1 MLSVASFTFLSFPFG
16 IATAASVRVGQLCG
30 AMQPRQARDAAAAA
44 LVLGCGTMG
53 LLALLIWASRSYVA
67 AIFTT
72 DTDVTALVVR
82 LAPVCALFQMLDGF
96 QGVSGGILRG
106 LGYQPVIAL
115 LGLHYLASSCTLLND
130 TSLVP
135 RNGCVGSLPGL
146 LITLL
151 LAANA
156 ANAALKAESGGE
168 AGRRL
173 VHASSD

>member
-1 MLSVASFTFLSFPFG
+1 MLLLNVLLSLLGWAGAYPC
-16 IATAASVRVGQLCG
+16 ICRRHARWVRPPCHRCLRVS
-30 AMQPRQARDAAAAA
+30 
-44 LVLGCGTMG
+44 LVN
-53 LLALLIWASRSYVA
+53 
-67 AIFTT
+67 TT
-72 DTDVTALVVR
+72 RV
-82 LAPVCALFQMLDGF
+82 PP
-96 QGVSGGILRG
+96 S
-106 LGYQPVIAL
+106 QPVIAL